1 MSLSELCIKRPIM
14 TTLIMAAILVFGI
27 FAYQLLPVS
36 DLPNV
41 DFPTILVNASVPGAS
56 PETMASSVATPLE
69 KQFSTIAGIDSM
81 TSTNSLGLTSITI
94 QFNLSRSLDG
104 AALDVQ
110 AAITAA
116 GGQLP
121 PEMPTPPTFQK
132 VNPADSP
139 ILYLALSSPSMRLS
153 DVDEAAETTIAQ
165 NISMVNGVAQVQV
178 YGAQKYAMRAQL
190 DPSALAS
197 RQIGINEVTAALQSG
212 NTNMPTGTLYG
223 QNRTFTILSTGQR
236 TTAQQFGP
244 MIVAYRNGNPVRL
257 NELGRVVDSVQNNKT
272 ASWFNGVRAIVLA
285 IQKQPGTNTVA
296 VVDSIKK
303 LLPQLQD
310 HIPAAV
316 QIDTLYDRS
325 VSIRASV
332 DDVKFTL
339 MLTIALV
346 ITVIFIFLRNISATI
361 IPSLALPMSIIGTF
375 SVMYLLGYS
384 LDNLSLMALTLSV
397 GFVVDDAIVM
407 LENIV
412 RHMEMG
418 KKPMQAAMEGASEI
432 GFTILSMTLSLAAV
446 FIPLLFMGGI
456 IGRLLHEFAVT
467 IGAAILVSGF
477 VSLTLTP
484 MLCSRFLRHQER
496 SSHGRFFNLT
506 ERAFDAWLRGYDRS
520 LKAVLRH
527 KFVTLMV
534 SFVVIGLTYYLF
546 TISKTGFIPDEDQSL
561 AFAFTEAQQGI
572 AFQDMMQ
579 LQQQV
584 ADVVRH
590 DPSVMNTMSSIGS
603 PINQGRIFF
612 RLKDK
617 KDRVN
622 QMSASEVIQQ
632 LRPKLSRIPGLNVF
646 LQIPPIIRVGGSL
659 TKSQYQYT
667 LQSPDTTSLYRDA
680 PKLEEALRALPQIQ
694 DVTSDLQIKNPQ
706 LTVQVDH
713 DKAYALGLTPVQ
725 VSDALYSAYGMRQI
739 STIYTPNNEYYVIVE
754 LLPEYQ
760 NTPENLSLLYVRS
773 SAGKL
778 VPLDT
783 VAKLVPSVGPLTVN
797 HLGQLP
803 ATTISFNLKPGT
815 ALGDA
820 TKLVEQ
826 EANRV
831 LPGDIQR
838 TFQGTAQAFQNSFT
852 GMGLLLLAAVLV
864 IYIILGILYESF
876 IHPLTILSGLPSAG
890 VGALLTLILFHQE
903 LNLYSFVGIIMLIG
917 IVKKNAIMMIDFALE
932 AERTEGKSPEESIYQ
947 GALVR
952 FRPIMMT
959 TMSALMGTL
968 PIAIGFGAGADSRRG
983 LGLAVVGG
991 LVFSQIVTLY
1001 ITPVYYVYL
1010 DKLQRKFRKHPDI
1023 KQPIETRPDRLEDVV
1038 LVGEKL

>member
-1 MSLSELCIKRPIM
+1 VSVSELFIKRPIM
-14 TTLIMAAILVFGI
+14 TTLVMAAILIFGM

-41 DFPTILVNASVPGAS
+41 DFPTILVSASLPGAS

-81 TSTNSLGLTSITI
+81 TSSNSLGSTNITI

-110 AAITAA
+110 SAITAA

-139 ILYLALSSPSMRLS
+139 ILYLALSSPTLRLS

-178 YGAQKYAMRAQL
+178 YGSQKYATRVQL
-190 DPSALAS
+190 DPTALAA
-197 RQIGINEVTAALQSG
+197 RQIGIDEVDSALESG
-212 NTNMPTGTLYG
+212 NTNLPTGTLYG
-223 QNRTFTILSTGQR
+223 QNNTFTILANGQR
-236 TTAQQFGP
+236 MNAQQFGP

-257 NELGRVVDSVQNNKT
+257 DELGRVIDSVQNDKT

-296 VVDSIKK
+296 VVDNIKK
-303 LLPQLQD
+303 LLPRLED

-316 QIDTLYDRS
+316 QVDTLYDRS
-325 VSIRASV
+325 VSIRSSV

-339 MLTIALV
+339 LLTIALV
-346 ITVIFIFLRNISATI
+346 IMVIFIFLRNLSATI

-384 LDNLSLMALTLSV
+384 VDNLSLMALTLSV

-418 KKPMQAAMEGASEI
+418 KTPMQAAMDGAGQI

-484 MLCSRFLRHQER
+484 MLCSRFLRHHEAA
-496 SSHGRFFNLT
+496 SHGRLFNLS
-506 ERAFDAWLRGYDRS
+506 ERAFAAWLRGYDRS
-520 LKAVLRH
+520 LRVVLRH
-527 KFVTLMV
+527 KFATLMV
-534 SFVVIGLTYYLF
+534 SFIIIGLTFYLY
-546 TISKTGFIPDEDQSL
+546 TISKTGFIPDEDQGL
-561 AFAFTEAQQGI
+561 VFAFTEARQGI
-572 AFQDMMQ
+572 AFQDMMA

-584 ADVVRH
+584 ASVLQH
-590 DPSVMNTMSSIGS
+590 DPNVMNIMSSLGS
-603 PINQGRIFF
+603 PINQGRMFF

-622 QMSASEVIQQ
+622 HMTAMQVIQE
-632 LRPKLSRIPGLNVF
+632 LRPKVSQIPGLNVF
-646 LQIPPIIRVGGSL
+646 MQIPPTIRIGGTL
-659 TKSQYQYT
+659 TKSQYQYA
-667 LQSPDTTSLYRDA
+667 LQSPDTTELYENA
-680 PKLEEALRALPQIQ
+680 PKLESALRALPQLQ
-694 DVTSDLQIKNPQ
+694 DVTSDLQVQNPQ

-713 DKAYALGLTPVQ
+713 DKAYALGLTPNQ
-725 VSDALYSAYGMRQI
+725 ISDALYSAYGTRQI
-739 STIYTPNNEYYVIVE
+739 STIYSPTNEYYVIVE

-760 NTPENLSLLYVRS
+760 NRPDRLSMLYVRS
-773 SAGKL
+773 TTGKL
-778 VPLDT
+778 IPLST
-783 VAKLVPSVGPLTVN
+783 VARLVPSVGPLTVN

-803 ATTISFNLKPGT
+803 AVTVSFNLKPGT

-820 TKLVEQ
+820 TKLVEH
-826 EANRV
+826 EANTV
-831 LPGDIQR
+831 LPGDIQGV
-838 TFQGTAQAFQNSFT
+838 FQGTAQAFQNSFT

-932 AERTEGKSPEESIYQ
+932 AERNEGKSPEESIYQ

-959 TMSALMGTL
+959 TMAALMGTL

-991 LVFSQIVTLY
+991 LLFSQIVTLY

-1010 DKLQRKFRKHPDI
+1010 DKLQSKFRRRRGKG
-1023 KQPIETRPDRLEDVV
+1023 ETLAQELKEPA
-1038 LVGEKL
+1038 LVG

>member
-1 MSLSELCIKRPIM
+1 MTDLFIGRPIM
-14 TTLIMAAILVFGI
+14 TTLVMAAILVFGI

-41 DFPTILVNASVPGAS
+41 DFPTILVSASLPGAS
-56 PETMASSVATPLE
+56 PDTMASSVATPLE

-81 TSTNSLGLTSITI
+81 TSTNSLGSTNITV
-94 QFNLSRSLDG
+94 QFNLSRNLDG
-104 AALDVQ
+104 AALDIQ

-121 PEMPTPPTFQK
+121 PQMPTPPTFQK

-139 ILYLALSSPSMRLS
+139 ILYLALSSPTMKLS

-178 YGAQKYAMRAQL
+178 YGSQKYAMRAQL

-197 RQIGINEVTAALQSG
+197 RQVGIDEVEAALQSG
-212 NTNMPTGTLYG
+212 NTNLPTGTLYG
-223 QNRTFTILSTGQR
+223 QNRTFTILSNGQR
-236 TTAQQFGP
+236 MNALQFAP
-244 MIVAYRNGNPVRL
+244 MIVAYRNGRPVRL
-257 NELGRVVDSVQNNKT
+257 NELGRVIDSVQNDKT
-272 ASWFNGVRAIVLA
+272 AGWFNGVRAIVLA

-303 LLPQLQD
+303 LLRLEE

-316 QIDTLYDRS
+316 RIDTLYDRS
-325 VSIRASV
+325 VSIRSSV

-339 MLTIALV
+339 LLTIALV
-346 ITVIFIFLRNISATI
+346 ILVIFIFLRNVSATI

-412 RHMEMG
+412 RHREMG
-418 KKPMQAAMEGASEI
+418 KTQLQAAREGAREI

-484 MLCSRFLRHQER
+484 MLCSRFLGHQE
-496 SSHGRFFNLT
+496 SAQHGRLFNLS
-506 ERAFDAWLRGYDRS
+506 ERAFNAWLRGYDRS
-520 LKAVLRH
+520 LRGVLRH
-527 KFVTLMV
+527 KFVTLLI
-534 SFVVIGLTYYLF
+534 SFVVIGLTFYLYS
-546 TISKTGFIPDEDQSL
+546 ISKTGFIPDEDQNL

-579 LQQQV
+579 LQQRV

-590 DPSVMNTMSSIGS
+590 DPNVVNTMSAIGN

-612 RLKDK
+612 RLKNR

-622 QMSASEVIQQ
+622 HMTATDVIQS
-632 LRPKLSRIPGLNVF
+632 LRPKISQIPGLNVF
-646 LQIPPIIRVGGSL
+646 IQIPPTIRIGGSL

-667 LQSPDTTSLYRDA
+667 LQTPDTNELYEAA
-680 PKLEEALRALPQIQ
+680 PKLEAALRALPELQ
-694 DVTSDLQIKNPQ
+694 DVTSDLQVKNPQ
-706 LTVQVDH
+706 LTVEVDH
-713 DKAYALGLTPVQ
+713 DKAYALGLSPNQ
-725 VSDALYSAYGMRQI
+725 VSDALYSAYGTRQI
-739 STIYTPNNEYYVIVE
+739 STIYAPNNEYYVIVE

-760 NTPENLSLLYVRS
+760 ANPDKLSLLYVRS
-773 SAGKL
+773 NTGKL
-778 VPLDT
+778 VPLST
-783 VAKLVPSVGPLTVN
+783 VARLVPSVGPLTVN

-803 ATTISFNLKPGT
+803 AVTLSFNLKPGT

-820 TKLVEQ
+820 TRLVEQ
-826 EANRV
+826 KANAI
-831 LPGDIQR
+831 LPGDIQG

-852 GMGLLLLAAVLV
+852 GMGLLLLAAILV

-903 LNLYSFVGIIMLIG
+903 LNLYSFVGVIMLIG

-932 AERTEGKSPEESIYQ
+932 AERNEGKSPEESIYQ

-959 TMSALMGTL
+959 TMAALMGTL
-968 PIAIGFGAGADSRRG
+968 PIAIGMGAGADSRRG

-991 LVFSQIVTLY
+991 LLFSQVVTLY

-1010 DKLQRKFRKHPDI
+1010 DRLQNKFRGKRGRPERG
-1023 KQPIETRPDRLEDVV
+1023 ETPYERPVSEAALAR
-1038 LVGEKL
+1038 

>member
-1 MSLSELCIKRPIM
+1 MSLSGLFIKRPIM

-27 FAYQLLPVS
+27 FAYELLPVS

-41 DFPTILVNASVPGAS
+41 DFPTILVSASLPGAS

-81 TSTNSLGLTSITI
+81 TSTNSLGLTNITI
-94 QFNLSRSLDG
+94 QFSLSRSLDG

-139 ILYLALSSPSMRLS
+139 ILYIALSSPTMRLS

-165 NISMVNGVAQVQV
+165 NVSMVSGVAQVQV

-197 RQIGINEVTAALQSG
+197 RQIGIDEVAAALQAGS
-212 NTNMPTGTLYG
+212 TDLPTGTLYG
-223 QNRTFTILSTGQR
+223 QNHTFTILANSQR
-236 TTAQQFGP
+236 MNAAEFGP
-244 MIVAYRNGNPVRL
+244 MIVAYRNGSPVRL
-257 NELGRVVDSVQNNKT
+257 NELGRVSDSVQNDKT

-285 IQKQPGTNTVA
+285 IQKQPGTNTIA
-296 VVDSIKK
+296 VVDSIRK
-303 LLPQLQD
+303 LLPRLQD

-316 QIDTLYDRS
+316 RIETLYDRS
-325 VSIRASV
+325 VSIRTSV
-332 DDVKFTL
+332 NDVKFTL
-339 MLTIALV
+339 VLAVALV
-346 ITVIFIFLRNISATI
+346 IMVIFVFLRNLSATI
-361 IPSLALPMSIIGTF
+361 IPALALPMSIIGTF

-384 LDNLSLMALTLSV
+384 VDNLSLMALTLSV

-412 RHMEMG
+412 RHMEQG
-418 KKPMQAAMEGASEI
+418 KTALQAARDGSAQI

-484 MLCSRFLRHQER
+484 MLCSRFLRHQEL
-496 SSHGRFFNLT
+496 SEHGRLFNLS
-506 ERAFDAWLRGYDRS
+506 ERAFDAWRRGYDRS
-520 LKAVLRH
+520 LTVVLRH
-527 KFVTLMV
+527 KFVTLMA
-534 SFVVIGLTYYLF
+534 SFVVIALTVYLY
-546 TISKTGFIPDEDQSL
+546 TISKTGFIPDEDQGL
-561 AFAFTEAQQGI
+561 VFAFTEAQQGI
-572 AFQDMMQ
+572 AFQDMMR
-579 LQQQV
+579 LQQRV
-584 ADVVRH
+584 ADVVRS
-590 DPSVMNTMSSIGS
+590 DPSVLNTMSAIGN

-622 QMSASEVIQQ
+622 HISATQVIQE
-632 LRPKLSRIPGLNVF
+632 LRPKVSQIPGMNVF
-646 LQIPPIIRVGGSL
+646 MQVPPTIRIGGSL

-667 LQSPDTTSLYRDA
+667 LQSPDTTELYEEA
-680 PKLEEALRALPQIQ
+680 PKLESALRALPQLQ

-706 LTVQVDH
+706 LTVEVDH
-713 DKAYALGLTPVQ
+713 DKAYALGLTPAQ
-725 VSDALYSAYGMRQI
+725 ISDALYSAYGTRQI
-739 STIYTPNNEYYVIVE
+739 STIYAPNNEYYVIIE
-754 LLPEYQ
+754 LLPEFQ
-760 NTPENLSLLYVRS
+760 NNPDKLSLLYVRS
-773 SAGKL
+773 NTGKL

-783 VAKLVPSVGPLTVN
+783 VAKLVPSIGPLTVN

-803 ATTISFNLKPGT
+803 SATISFNLKPGT

-820 TKLVEQ
+820 TKLVER
-826 EANRV
+826 EALRV
-831 LPGDIQR
+831 LPGEIQG
-838 TFQGTAQAFQNSFT
+838 TFQGTAQAFQSSFT
-852 GMGLLLLAAVLV
+852 GMGLLLLAAILV

-890 VGALLTLILFHQE
+890 VGALLTLHLFHQE

-932 AERTEGKSPEESIYQ
+932 AERTEGKSPEQSIHE

-959 TMSALMGTL
+959 TMSALTGTL
-968 PIAIGFGAGADSRRG
+968 PIAIGFGAGAESRRG

-1010 DKLQRKFRKHPDI
+1010 DKVQAKFRK
-1023 KQPIETRPDRLEDVV
+1023 RPGNGKFGARSEDGINDSV
-1038 LVGEKL
+1038 LVGEEH

>member
-1 MSLSELCIKRPIM
+1 VNLSELFIKRPIM
-14 TTLIMAAILVFGI
+14 TTLVMAAILIFGL
-27 FAYQLLPVS
+27 FAYGLLPVS

-41 DFPTILVNASVPGAS
+41 DFPTILVSASLPGAS
-56 PETMASSVATPLE
+56 PDTMASSVATPLE

-81 TSTNSLGLTSITI
+81 TSTNSLGQTNITI

-139 ILYLALSSPSMRLS
+139 ILYLALSSPTMKLS
-153 DVDEAAETTIAQ
+153 EVDEAAETTIAQ
-165 NISMVNGVAQVQV
+165 NVSMVNGVAQVLV
-178 YGAQKYAMRAQL
+178 FGSQKYALRAQL
-190 DPSALAS
+190 DPSMLAS
-197 RQIGINEVTAALQSG
+197 RQIGIDEVSAALQSG
-212 NTNMPTGTLYG
+212 NTNLPTGTLYG
-223 QNRTFTILSTGQR
+223 ENHTFTILSNGQR
-236 TTAQQFGP
+236 MNALQFAP
-244 MIVAYRNGNPVRL
+244 MVVAYRNGSPVRL
-257 NELGRVVDSVQNNKT
+257 NELGRVTDSVQNDKT

-303 LLPQLQD
+303 LLPRLQE

-339 MLTIALV
+339 LLTIALV
-346 ITVIFIFLRNISATI
+346 VMVIFVFLRNISATI

-418 KKPMQAAMEGASEI
+418 KGAMQAAMEGASEI
-432 GFTILSMTLSLAAV
+432 GFTIFSMTLSLAAV

-467 IGAAILVSGF
+467 IGVAILVSGF

-484 MLCSRFLRHQER
+484 MLCSRFLRHQKQTG
-496 SSHGRFFNLT
+496 HGRVFNFS
-506 ERAFDAWLRGYDRS
+506 ERVFDAWLRGYDRS

-534 SFVVIGLTYYLF
+534 SFVVIGLTFYLY

-561 AFAFTEAQQGI
+561 VFGFTEAQQGI

-579 LQQQV
+579 LQQKV
-584 ADVVRH
+584 ANVVRA
-590 DPSVMNTMSSIGS
+590 DPNVLNIMSSIGS

-612 RLKDK
+612 RLKDR

-622 QMSASEVIQQ
+622 HATAMDIIQQ
-632 LRPKLSRIPGLNVF
+632 LRPKVSQIPGLNVF
-646 LQIPPIIRVGGSL
+646 MQIPPTIRIGGTL

-667 LQSPDTTSLYRDA
+667 LQSPDTAELYQSA
-680 PKLEEALRALPQIQ
+680 PKLESALRALPQLQ
-694 DVTSDLQIKNPQ
+694 DVTSDLQVKNPQ

-713 DKAYALGLTPVQ
+713 DKAYALGLTPAQ
-725 VSDALYSAYGMRQI
+725 VSNALYFAYGTRQI
-739 STIYTPNNEYYVIVE
+739 STIYTPNNEYYVIIE

-760 NTPENLSLLYVRS
+760 NNPDKFSLLYVRS
-773 SAGKL
+773 NAGKL

-783 VAKLVPSVGPLTVN
+783 VAKLVPSVGPLMVN

-803 ATTISFNLKPGT
+803 AATISFNLKPGT

-820 TKLVEQ
+820 TRLVER
-826 EANRV
+826 EANRT
-831 LPGDIQR
+831 LPVDIQR

-852 GMGLLLLAAVLV
+852 GMGLLLLAAILV

-890 VGALLTLILFHQE
+890 VGALLTLSIFHQE

-932 AERTEGKSPEESIYQ
+932 TERTEGKNPEESIYQ

-959 TMSALMGTL
+959 TMAALMGTL
-968 PIAIGFGAGADSRRG
+968 PIAIGFGAGSDSRRG

-991 LVFSQIVTLY
+991 LLFSQIVTLY
-1001 ITPVYYVYL
+1001 ITPVYYIYL
-1010 DKLQRKFRKHPDI
+1010 DRLQRRFSRRRSGPAPEHGS
-1023 KQPIETRPDRLEDVV
+1023 EESLNEAA
-1038 LVGEKL
+1038 LVGHPR

>member
-1 MSLSELCIKRPIM
+1 VSISAIFIRRPIM
-14 TTLIMAAILVFGI
+14 TTLVMAAILVFGI
-27 FAYQLLPVS
+27 FAYRLLPVS

-41 DFPTILVNASVPGAS
+41 DFPTILVSASLPGAS

-81 TSTNSLGLTSITI
+81 TSTNSLGQTSITI
-94 QFNLSRSLDG
+94 QFSLSRSLDG

-139 ILYLALSSPSMRLS
+139 ILYLALSSPTMKLS

-165 NISMVNGVAQVQV
+165 NISMVNGVAQVVV

-197 RQIGINEVTAALQSG
+197 RQIGIDEVSAALQSG
-212 NTNMPTGTLYG
+212 NTNLPTGTLYG
-223 QNRTFTILSTGQR
+223 QNHTFTILSNGQR
-236 TTAQQFGP
+236 MNAQQFGP
-244 MIVAYRNGNPVRL
+244 MVVAYRNGSPVRL
-257 NELGRVVDSVQNNKT
+257 NELGRVIDSVQNDKT
-272 ASWFNGVRAIVLA
+272 ASWFNGNRAIVLA

-296 VVDSIKK
+296 VVDRIRK
-303 LLPQLQD
+303 LLPRLQE

-316 QIDTLYDRS
+316 QVDTLYDRS

-339 MLTIALV
+339 LLTIALV
-346 ITVIFIFLRNISATI
+346 VMVIFMFLRNVSATI

-375 SVMYLLGYS
+375 SFMYLLGYS

-418 KKPMQAAMEGASEI
+418 KLPMQAAMDGAGEI

-477 VSLTLTP
+477 VSLSLTP
-484 MLCSRFLRHQER
+484 MLCSRFLRHQTASE
-496 SSHGRFFNLT
+496 HGRLFNLG
-506 ERAFDAWLRGYDRS
+506 ERVFNSWLQGYKRS
-520 LKAVLRH
+520 LRFVLRY
-527 KFVTLMV
+527 KPATLLV
-534 SFVVIGLTYYLF
+534 SFGLIAATVYLF
-546 TISKTGFIPDEDQSL
+546 MVSKTGFIPDEDQGL
-561 AFAFTEAQQGI
+561 VFAFTEAQQGI
-572 AFQDMMQ
+572 AFADMME
-579 LQQQV
+579 LQQKV
-584 ADVVRH
+584 ADVVRS

-622 QMSASEVIQQ
+622 RMSATEVIQE
-632 LRPKLSRIPGLNVF
+632 LRPKMSQIPGINVF
-646 LQIPPIIRVGGSL
+646 MQVPPTIRIGGSL
-659 TKSQYQYT
+659 TKSQYQYA
-667 LQSPDTTSLYRDA
+667 LQSPDTDQLYQDA
-680 PKLEEALRALPQIQ
+680 PKLESALRALPQLQ
-694 DVTSDLQIKNPQ
+694 DVTSDLQIASPQ

-713 DKAYALGLTPVQ
+713 DKAYALGLTPAQ
-725 VSDALYSAYGMRQI
+725 VSDALYSAYGTRQI
-739 STIYTPNNEYYVIVE
+739 STIYTPNNEYYVIIE

-760 NTPENLSLLYVRS
+760 NNPDKLSLLYVRS
-773 SAGKL
+773 SAGKMIP
-778 VPLDT
+778 VDT
-783 VAKLVPSVGPLTVN
+783 FAKLIPSVGPLTVN

-803 ATTISFNLKPGT
+803 AATISFNLKPGT

-831 LPGDIQR
+831 LPGDIQG
-838 TFQGTAQAFQNSFT
+838 TFQGTAQAFQSSFT

-890 VGALLTLILFHQE
+890 VGALLTLKLFHQE

-932 AERTEGKSPEESIYQ
+932 AERTEGKAPEEAIYE
-947 GALVR
+947 GALIR

-959 TMSALMGTL
+959 TMAALMGTL

-991 LVFSQIVTLY
+991 LIFSQIVTLY

-1010 DKLQRKFRKHPDI
+1010 DKAQAKFRK
-1023 KQPIETRPDRLEDVV
+1023 RPPVRAKSDSEQAVEELVWTGHDR
-1038 LVGEKL
+1038 